1 MVKCTFCGN
10 QVAKG
15 TGMIYV
21 FKSGK
26 TASFC
31 SSKCRKNQLK
41 LKRKAIHSKWTTRFV
56 KNA

>member
-10 QVAKG
+10 DIPKG

-26 TASFC
+26 IANFC

-41 LKRKAIHSKWTTRFV
+41 LKRKAIHLKWTARYI
-56 KNA
+56 KNT